1 MLSRLVVVS
10 EATGS
15 GRDAFICAYV
25 RTPFGRYGG
34 ALAGLRPDAMAA
46 HVLRAVVERSG
57 IDPADVVDVILGNA
71 NQAGE
76 DNRNV
81 ARMAVLLAG
90 FPVEVPAQT
99 VNRLCGSSL
108 QALNS
113 AAAAIWSGQGDLFIA
128 GGVESMTRSPIVM
141 LKPDMPYPR
150 GVPDTADS
158 TLGWRFAHPQL
169 VADGHTVTLGQT
181 AENVA
186 QRRSVSRA
194 DQDAL
199 ALLSQQKAER
209 AMRSGVLAEELVAT
223 PVPQRQGAP
232 VVVERDEHPRAGST
246 LEALAKLKP
255 VFASDGSVTAG
266 NSSGIN
272 DGASALIVASRA
284 KALSLGLLPI
294 ARVVSTGVA
303 GVRPDEMGL
312 GPIPASRMAL
322 ARAGL
327 ALKDIDVVELNEAF
341 ASQLIACCLELGI
354 DWRDERKL
362 NPNGGAIAIGHP
374 LGASGA
380 RLAGTAALQLRR
392 TGGRYALVTMCIGVG
407 QGIATVLERA
417 P

>member
-1 MLSRLVVVS
+1 MADPTAR
-10 EATGS
+10 GD
-15 GRDAFICAYV
+15 RDAFICAYV
-25 RTPFGRYGG
+25 RTPFGRYAG

-46 HVLRAVVERSG
+46 HVLRAVVDRTG
-57 IDPADVVDVILGNA
+57 IDPAELDDVILGNA

-81 ARMAVLLAG
+81 ARMATLLAG
-90 FPVEVPAQT
+90 FPVDVPAQT

-113 AAAAIWSGQGDLFIA
+113 AAEAIWSGQGDLFIA
-128 GGVESMTRSPIVM
+128 GGVESMTRSPIVT
-141 LKPDMPYPR
+141 LKAESAYPR
-150 GVPDTADS
+150 GVPESADS

-186 QRRSVSRA
+186 QRRKVSRA
-194 DQDAL
+194 DQDCL

-209 AMRSGVLAEELVAT
+209 AMKDGLFADEIVAT
-223 PVPQRQGAP
+223 PVPQPKGDP
-232 VVVERDEHPRAGST
+232 KTVTVDEHPRPGST
-246 LEALAKLKP
+246 LGALEKLRP
-255 VFASDGSVTAG
+255 AFAENGSVTAG

-272 DGASALIVASRA
+272 DGASAMVVASAARA
-284 KALSLGLLPI
+284 RALGLTPI

-312 GPIPASRMAL
+312 GPIPSSRIAL
-322 ARAGL
+322 ERAHL
-327 ALKDIDVVELNEAF
+327 EITDMDIVEINEAF
-341 ASQLIACCLELGI
+341 ASQVIASCVELGI
-354 DWRDERKL
+354 DWRDEQRL

-392 TGGRYALVTMCIGVG
+392 TNGRYALATMCIGVG

-417 P
+417 AD

>member
-1 MLSRLVVVS
+1 M
-10 EATGS
+10 T
-15 GRDAFICAYV
+15 DAFICAYV
-25 RTPFGRYGG
+25 RTPFGRYAGV
-34 ALAGLRPDAMAA
+34 LAGLRPDAMAA
-46 HVLRAVVERSG
+46 HVMRAVVERSG
-57 IDPADVVDVILGNA
+57 IDPADLDDVILGNT

-81 ARMAVLLAG
+81 ARIASLIAG
-90 FPVEVPAQT
+90 FPVEVPGQT

-113 AAAAIWSGQGDLFIA
+113 AAEAIWSGQGELFIA
-128 GGVESMTRSPIVM
+128 GGVESMTRAPIVS
-141 LKPDMPYPR
+141 LKPETAYPR
-150 GVPDTADS
+150 GTPESADT
-158 TLGWRFAHPQL
+158 TLGWRFSHPKL

-186 QRRSVSRA
+186 QRRGVSRA
-194 DQDAL
+194 DQDCL

-209 AMRSGVLAEELVAT
+209 AVNAGVLAEEIVPTLVPGPNGT
-223 PVPQRQGAP
+223 MK
-232 VVVERDEHPRAGST
+232 ESLKDEHPRPGST
-246 LEALAKLKP
+246 LEGLAKLKP
-255 VFASDGSVTAG
+255 VFAENGSVTAG

-272 DGASALIVASRA
+272 DGASALVVASAERA
-284 KALSLGLLPI
+284 KSLGLKPI

-312 GPIPASRMAL
+312 GPIPSSRMAL
-322 ARAGL
+322 KRAKL
-327 ALKDIDVVELNEAF
+327 EMKDMAVIELNEAF
-341 ASQLIACCLELGI
+341 ASQVIASCVELGI

-380 RLAGTAALQLRR
+380 RLAGTLALQLRR
-392 TGGRYALVTMCIGVG
+392 TNARYGLATMCIGVG

-417 P
+417 GD

>member
-1 MLSRLVVVS
+1 MLERPYTRVV
-10 EATGS
+10 T
-15 GRDAFICAYV
+15 DAFICAYV

-34 ALAGLRPDAMAA
+34 VLAGLRPDAMAA
-46 HVLRAVVERSG
+46 HVMRAVVERSG
-57 IDPADVVDVILGNA
+57 IDPADLDDVILGCA

-81 ARMAVLLAG
+81 ARIANLIAG
-90 FPVEVPAQT
+90 FPVEVAGQT
-99 VNRLCGSSL
+99 INRLCGSSL

-113 AAAAIWSGQGDLFIA
+113 AAEAIWSGQGELFIA
-128 GGVESMTRSPIVM
+128 GGVESMTRAPIVT
-141 LKPDMPYPR
+141 LKPDSAYPR
-150 GVPDTADS
+150 GAPESADS
-158 TLGWRFAHPQL
+158 TLGWRFSHPRL

-186 QRRSVSRA
+186 QRRGVSRA
-194 DQDAL
+194 DQDCL

-209 AMRSGVLAEELVAT
+209 AMGDGTLAEELVAT
-223 PVPQRQGAP
+223 PVPAPKGAT
-232 VVVERDEHPRAGST
+232 VNVDRDEHPRPGST
-246 LEALAKLKP
+246 LEGLAKLKP
-255 VFASDGSVTAG
+255 AFAENGSVTAG

-272 DGASALIVASRA
+272 DGASALIVASGARA
-284 KALSLGLLPI
+284 KSLGLEPI

-312 GPIPASRMAL
+312 GPIPSSRVAL
-322 ARAGL
+322 KRAGL
-327 ALKDIDVVELNEAF
+327 DVKDMAVVELNEAF
-341 ASQLIACCLELGI
+341 ASQVIASCVELGI

-380 RLAGTAALQLRR
+380 RLAGTLALQLRR
-392 TGGRYALVTMCIGVG
+392 TNARYGLATMCIGVG

-417 P
+417 GD